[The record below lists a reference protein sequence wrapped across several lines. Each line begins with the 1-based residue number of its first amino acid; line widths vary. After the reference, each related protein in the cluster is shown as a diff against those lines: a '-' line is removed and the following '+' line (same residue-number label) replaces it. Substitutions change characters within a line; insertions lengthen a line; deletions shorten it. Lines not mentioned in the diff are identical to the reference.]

1 MPQYPLDMGKK
12 DADKSSSTLAV
23 SVNNQGGINYDAI
36 LKQGKNRD
44 KLIASDHSAMV
55 PKVDKVAGGVSTRKK
70 SLSHQLHTCTAAS
83 AQHSVQF
90 SSPGPVHASAR
101 LGFWTSPQ
109 LPVAGPLQAPP
120 GCMMQTCI
128 RVSLGSDNSRQPA
141 LNLGRQGL
149 ALIALYVPARI

>member
-12 DADKSSSTLAV
+12 DATKSSSTLAV

-55 PKVDKVAGGVSTRKK
+55 PKVDKVAGGVSNPKK
-70 SLSHQLHTCTAAS
+70 SLYWLQICTAAA

-101 LGFWTSPQ
+101 LGF
-109 LPVAGPLQAPP
+109 
-120 GCMMQTCI
+120 
-128 RVSLGSDNSRQPA
+128 
-141 LNLGRQGL
+141 
-149 ALIALYVPARI
+149 